1 MPNML
6 NKPLFK
12 LAVILLINCIYNTSY
27 AQSDKIDIAIF
38 NAKNNNQTSLEDR
51 FTKTNNIENNPKG
64 ILFSLLKFYKK
75 NISQQISAECLYEI
89 SCSSFSQMALREF
102 GILKGVALTADR
114 LARCNRIS
122 GTTINEYRI
131 NENGKVNDVPSMY
144 KLNHD

>member
-1 MPNML
+1 ML

-12 LAVILLINCIYNTSY
+12 LAGFLLINTICQATY
-27 AQSDKIDIAIF
+27 AQTDNIDIAIF
-38 NAKNNNQTSLEDR
+38 NAKNNNQTSHQYGLV
-51 FTKTNNIENNPKG
+51 KANNNENHSKG
-64 ILFSLLKFYKK
+64 ILFGLLGFYKR

-89 SCSSFSQMALREF
+89 SCSSFSQMALKEF
-102 GILKGVALTADR
+102 GILKGIALTADR

-144 KLNHD
+144 KLNND